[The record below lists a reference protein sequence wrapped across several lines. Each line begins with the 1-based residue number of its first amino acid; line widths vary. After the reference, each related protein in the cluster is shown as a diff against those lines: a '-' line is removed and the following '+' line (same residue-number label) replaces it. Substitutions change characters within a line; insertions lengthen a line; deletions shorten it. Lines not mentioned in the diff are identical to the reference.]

1 MCATSDELT
10 EAVQAINE
18 KLTEVN
24 NLLESRQQPSDS
36 TSTLCECKVHLLF
49 TRESL
54 ASYSA
59 YSL

>member
-10 EAVQAINE
+10 EAVQA
-18 KLTEVN
+18 EVK
-24 NLLESRQQPSDS
+24 NLLESRQQPSNS

-59 YSL
+59 YSLW